1 VELAVV
7 NLRVECVVRVETVEV
22 AESQF
27 PAIEIMAVE
36 PMAIEPRYLDLP
48 WNPPLT

>member
-1 VELAVV
+1 MV
-7 NLRVECVVRVETVEV
+7 NLRVECGGWVEIVEV
-22 AESQF
+22 VELAG
-27 PAIEIMAVE
+27 MALLVIE

>member
-1 VELAVV
+1 MV
-7 NLRVECVVRVETVEV
+7 NLRVECGGLVEKVEV